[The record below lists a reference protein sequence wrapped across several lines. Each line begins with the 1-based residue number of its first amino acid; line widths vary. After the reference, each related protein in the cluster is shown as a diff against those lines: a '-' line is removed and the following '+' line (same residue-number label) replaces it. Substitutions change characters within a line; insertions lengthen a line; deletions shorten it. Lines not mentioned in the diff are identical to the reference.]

1 MSRTRPSARWMVIES
16 DARLGTK
23 TGYKAV
29 VGDRPA
35 RAPCASP
42 MKDERIAADAD
53 GHPKSADA

>member
-1 MSRTRPSARWMVIES
+1 MVIES

-23 TGYKAV
+23 TGYKAA

-42 MKDERIAADAD
+42 MKDERIAQMSKFPSVAMMRIHAR
-53 GHPKSADA
+53 